1 MQSITIIILG
11 LAGMCFGWFVY
22 SRFIATRLFR
32 LDPAFVTPAHE
43 FNDGRDYVPTNR
55 YVLWGH
61 HFTSVAGAA
70 PIVGPAIAVY
80 WGWLPAVLWVVLG
93 TIFFAGVHDFG
104 ALWASNRHKGRSM
117 GALSEDVI
125 GKRSRALYMVVVFLV
140 LLMVNAVFGV
150 VIAKAFV
157 DSPEAVFPAWAAIAV
172 ALVIGQLVH
181 RKFNLIVLGV
191 CGVAVLYWTIY
202 AGSTM
207 PLQLP
212 EGMLGL
218 SPNANWILILFT
230 YAAIA
235 SMLPVWV
242 LLQPRD
248 FINGLQLV
256 VGLLLLYGAV
266 FLFMPDISAPAFNH
280 QLAENTPSIIP
291 LLFVTI
297 ACGAV
302 SGFHGIV
309 ASGTSSKQLD
319 KETDARFVG
328 YLGAIG
334 EGSLA
339 LITLVTVSG
348 VAFAATPEAWHAMY
362 DEFGSAGAGAFI
374 AGGANLIEQAW
385 GIPVTVAHTMLATMV
400 VLFAGTTMDSG
411 VRLQRYI
418 IQEWGQIYRI
428 PVLGNGMVATL
439 LAVGA
444 CLLLAFGAGGSSGT
458 GGMIIWPLFGATNQ
472 ILAGM
477 TLLVISVMLI
487 KLGRPCY
494 VTLLPMIFVL
504 TMSFFAA
511 CVTLLQFYRD
521 SNYLLVA
528 LDLIVLAASVLVILE
543 AGATVGRYK
552 RQLAGHLEAEIQ

>member
-428 PVLGNGMVATL
+428 PVLGNGTVATL

-552 RQLAGHLEAEIQ
+552 RQLAGHLKAEIQ